1 MKNIN
6 TMVKNRTKNLEP
18 KFVIPIHHKHR
29 IPFILSDAIK
39 RNKSRDLTAE
49 VHFYLSLPPERCRR
63 IYKSRRRALNAML
76 RAILYHVN
84 VVSKQ
89 VPISASRLTEY
100 CGLTTTSMAGNISVT
115 RGTRALTMLRDLG
128 FITYRQ
134 CWDRVSRRY
143 FPSAITITERL
154 IDLAGICPEKW
165 KTELN
170 NKLASYNHRFFKK
183 EGRILNEH
191 DYARLLREEQLKR
204 SYTYHC
210 NRREIRNKK
219 REATRLEKLVYIK
232 GENELK
238 HLISRQVSD
247 EFLKGFIPGAQLK
260 DLKKIVDKRI
270 NTIKKIAKSLH

>member
-1 MKNIN
+1 MKNTN
-6 TMVKNRTKNLEP
+6 STAYNRTKNVDP
-18 KFVIPIHHKHR
+18 KFVIPSHHKHK

-39 RNKSRDLTAE
+39 RNHNRDLTAE

-63 IYKSRRRALNAML
+63 IYKSRRKALNAML

-84 VVSKQ
+84 VISKQ

-100 CGLTTTSMAGNISVT
+100 CGLTTTSIAGNKSVT

-154 IDLAGICPEKW
+154 IDLVGICPEKW
-165 KTELN
+165 KTEFN
-170 NKLASYNHRFFKK
+170 NKLSNYNHKCFKQ
-183 EGRILNEH
+183 EGRILNEY
-191 DYARLLREEQLKR
+191 DYARRLREEQLKR
-204 SYTYHC
+204 SYMYYS
-210 NRREIRNKK
+210 NRKKIKNKQK
-219 REATRLEKLVYIK
+219 GATRLEKLVQIK
-232 GENELK
+232 GENELR

-247 EFLKGFIPGAQLK
+247 EFLKGFMPNAQLK

-270 NTIKKIAKSLH
+270 NTLKKIAKSLH